1 MVIVK
6 CSETLLFCEYL
17 LVAALVSVLYQFQYQ
32 AYMSIVWLFEFIN
45 NCHFWF
51 QNYFRV
57 TESEVLV
64 LWKNQNQ
71 RTINPGYFKNLKEPV
86 VFRKKQQWTHGFMV
100 VKIIKIN
107 MTIYQN
113 QFFDCLE
120 SQLWILRIT
129 L

>member
-1 MVIVK
+1 
-6 CSETLLFCEYL
+6 
-17 LVAALVSVLYQFQYQ
+17 
-32 AYMSIVWLFEFIN
+32 
-45 NCHFWF
+45 
-51 QNYFRV
+51 
-57 TESEVLV
+57 
-64 LWKNQNQ
+64 
-71 RTINPGYFKNLKEPV
+71 V